1 MKKTNDTLNYY
12 NSKAKDFFADTAD
25 VVFTE
30 VQDIFLDYI
39 PAGGRILDFG
49 CGAGRD
55 TKYFINK
62 GYDVDAT
69 DGSEELCRIAGEY
82 AGVHVKQMLF
92 EELDEVELYDGVW
105 ACASVLHVAKSQL
118 PDIVRKIAIATK
130 IGGAV
135 YVSFK
140 YGDFEGVKNGR
151 FFTYL
156 TEESFEELIETI
168 PELTVD
174 KLWISSDVRV
184 ERGEERWLNIIM
196 RKHA

>member
-1 MKKTNDTLNYY
+1 M
-12 NSKAKDFFADTAD
+12 
-25 VVFTE
+25 
-30 VQDIFLDYI
+30 
-39 PAGGRILDFG
+39 
-49 CGAGRD
+49 
-55 TKYFINK
+55 
-62 GYDVDAT
+62 
-69 DGSEELCRIAGEY
+69 
-82 AGVHVKQMLF
+82 
-92 EELDEVELYDGVW
+92 
-105 ACASVLHVAKSQL
+105 
-118 PDIVRKIAIATK
+118 
-130 IGGAV
+130 
-135 YVSFK
+135 SFK